1 MKKLFISLICILV
14 MTSLAFAEETV
25 PSRIKAVTLFP
36 GQALIQRDAFVR
48 INKGLQEFL
57 VEVEAFRIDRDSV
70 SAKVFG
76 AGEIFSVQFK
86 EIHVKESP
94 REDIKI
100 LEQKRE
106 KLKRIKRTLTD
117 EKNVLSK
124 KELFLRSLITFS
136 QTQVPQDVKTSFPKI
151 EDLENTL
158 TFLTSQM
165 QAINTQNQNLDS
177 KIENTDKEIKV
188 LERELNSL
196 RGPAKKTKK
205 FIAVLFKSTKEQKI
219 KIEAT
224 YVTRRT
230 QWAPLY
236 KVSVPLTLRE
246 VDLAM
251 FSKIQQRTGE
261 NWKNVALTISN
272 VIPLQGSALP
282 SPNTWTLDV
291 QRYRAKKSKTFGRAA
306 MDKAAPTMSVQESKE
321 ETDFEQIPEE
331 EATFAYAR
339 REELPLSFEYK
350 IPQML
355 DIESRNKETILPLF
369 GRKLQGEFFYYAV
382 PGKSH
387 LTFLVYQAR
396 ADKELLS
403 GSLNVYFGGRFIGK
417 TFLSEKKPGE
427 AFHLNLGAD
436 REVKVK
442 REKIKDKIKE
452 TFFGQLERNTIIRE
466 MAFKMKLENLKDKP
480 VKLKVLDTIPVS
492 RTDKVKVKDVTINPA
507 PSEKNYQDREGVLLW
522 EYQLKPE
529 EKKEITIEFVVTY
542 PKNLPVQG
550 L

>member
-1 MKKLFISLICILV
+1 MCILV
-14 MTSLAFAEETV
+14 MTSLALAEEAV
-25 PSRIKAVTLFP
+25 PSRIKNVTLFS
-36 GQALIQRDAFVR
+36 GQALIQREAFVR
-48 INKGLQEFL
+48 INKGLQEFF

-100 LEQKRE
+100 LEQERE

-117 EKNVLSK
+117 EKDVLDK

-136 QTQVPQDVKTSFPKI
+136 QTQVPRDVKTSFPKI
-151 EDLENTL
+151 EDLEKTL
-158 TFLTSQM
+158 TFLSSQL
-165 QAINTQNQNLDS
+165 QAINTQKQNLDS
-177 KIENTDKEIKV
+177 KTENIDKEIKV
-188 LERELNSL
+188 LERKLNSL

-205 FIAVLFKSTKEQKI
+205 IIAVLFKSMKEQKI

-224 YVTRRT
+224 YVTRRA
-230 QWAPLY
+230 QWTPLY
-236 KVSVPLTLRE
+236 KVSVPLALRE

-272 VIPLQGSALP
+272 VIPLQGTALP
-282 SPNTWTLDV
+282 SPNTWMLDV
-291 QRYRAKKSKTFGRAA
+291 QRYRAKKSKTLGRAA

-321 ETDFEQIPEE
+321 EADFEQVPEE

-339 REELPLSFEYK
+339 RKELPLSFEYK
-350 IPQML
+350 IPQIL

-387 LTFLVYQAR
+387 LTFLVCQAR

-403 GSLNVYFGGRFIGK
+403 GPLNVYFGGRFIGK

-452 TFFGQLERNTIIRE
+452 TFFGQLERNTIVRE
-466 MAFKMKLENLKDKP
+466 MAFKMTLENLKDKP

-492 RTDKVKVKDVTINPA
+492 RTDKVKVKDVTINPV

>member
-1 MKKLFISLICILV
+1 
-14 MTSLAFAEETV
+14 MTSVAFAEETV
-25 PSRIKAVTLFP
+25 PSRITDVTLFS
-36 GQALIQRDAFVR
+36 GQALIQREALATID
-48 INKGLQEFL
+48 KGLHDL
-57 VEVEAFRIDRDSV
+57 LLEVEAFRIDRDSV

-76 AGEIFSVQFK
+76 SGEIFSVQYK

-94 REDIKI
+94 RENIKI
-100 LEQKRE
+100 LEQKIE
-106 KLKRIKRTLTD
+106 KLKQARRTLTD
-117 EKNVLSK
+117 EKDVFNK
-124 KELFLRSLITFS
+124 KELFLRSLIDFS
-136 QTQVPQDVKTSFPKI
+136 QTQVPQDVKTSFPRI
-151 EDLENTL
+151 EDLEKTL
-158 TFLTSQM
+158 TFLASQL
-165 QAINTQNQNLDS
+165 QAINTRKQHLDS
-177 KIENTDKEIKV
+177 EIENINKEIRV
-188 LERELNSL
+188 LERELISF

-205 FIAVLFKSTKEQKI
+205 FIAVLFKSTKKQKV

-224 YVTRRT
+224 YVTRRA

-251 FSKIQQRTGE
+251 FSKIQQKTGE

-272 VIPLQGSALP
+272 VIPLQGVALP

-291 QRYRAKKSKTFGRAA
+291 QRYRARKSKALGRVA
-306 MDKAAPTMSVQESKE
+306 MEKAAPARSVQEMKE
-321 ETDFEQIPEE
+321 AADFEQVPEE
-331 EATFAYAR
+331 EATFAYAQ

-382 PGKSH
+382 PGKSP
-387 LTFLVYQAR
+387 LTFLVCKAR

-403 GSLNVYFGGRFIGK
+403 GPLNVYFGGRFIGK

-427 AFHLNLGAD
+427 DFNLNLGAD

-442 REKIKDKIKE
+442 REKIKDKVKE
-452 TFFGQLERNTIIRE
+452 TFFGQLERDTIVRE
-466 MAFKMKLENLKDKP
+466 MAFKITLENLKDKP
-480 VKLKVLDTIPVS
+480 VKLKVLDTVPVS
-492 RTDKVKVKDVTINPA
+492 RTDKVKVKDLTINPA
-507 PSEKNYQDREGVLLW
+507 PAEKNYQDREGVLLW
-522 EYQLKPE
+522 EYQLKPQ
-529 EKKEITIEFVVTY
+529 EKKEITIAFVVTY
-542 PKNLPVQG
+542 PKDMPVQG

>member
-1 MKKLFISLICILV
+1 MKKLFISVICVLV

-25 PSRIKAVTLFP
+25 PSRIKEVTLFS
-36 GQALIQRDAFVR
+36 GQALIQREAILK

-57 VEVEAFRIDRDSV
+57 LEVEAFRVDRDSV

-76 AGEIFSVQFK
+76 SGEIFGVQFK
-86 EIHVKESP
+86 EIPVKESP
-94 REDIKI
+94 RENIKL
-100 LEQKRE
+100 LELKIE
-106 KLKRIKRTLTD
+106 KLKQTRRALTD
-117 EKNVLSK
+117 EKDVFNK

-151 EDLENTL
+151 EDLEKTL
-158 TFLTSQM
+158 TFLASQS
-165 QAINTQNQNLDS
+165 QAINTQKQHLDL
-177 KIENTDKEIKV
+177 KIKNIDKEIKV
-188 LERELNSL
+188 LEGEWSSL
-196 RGPAKKTKK
+196 HEPAKKTKK

-224 YVTRRT
+224 YVTPRA

-251 FSKIQQRTGE
+251 FSKIQQKTGE

-272 VIPLQGSALP
+272 VIPLQGVGLP

-291 QRYRAKKSKTFGRAA
+291 QRYRARKSKTFGRGA
-306 MDKAAPTMSVQESKE
+306 MDKAAPAMSVQESKE
-321 ETDFEQIPEE
+321 EADFEQVPEE
-331 EATFAYAR
+331 EATFAYAQ

-382 PGKSH
+382 PGKSP
-387 LTFLVYQAR
+387 LTFLVCQAR

-403 GSLNVYFGGRFIGK
+403 GPLNVYFGGRFIGK

-427 AFHLNLGAD
+427 DFHLNLGAD

-442 REKIKDKIKE
+442 REKIKDKVKE
-452 TFFGQLERNTIIRE
+452 TFFGQLERNTVVRE
-466 MAFKMKLENLKDKP
+466 MAFKMTLENMKDKP

-492 RTDKVKVKDVTINPA
+492 RTDKVKVKDISINPA
-507 PSEKNYQDREGVLLW
+507 PSEKDYQDREGVLLW
-522 EYQLKPE
+522 ECQLKPE
-529 EKKEITIEFVVTY
+529 EKQEITIEFVVTY
-542 PKNLPVQG
+542 PKDLPVQG

>member
-14 MTSLAFAEETV
+14 MTSLVFAEETV
-25 PSRIKAVTLFP
+25 PSRIKEVTLFS
-36 GQALIQRDAFVR
+36 GQALIKREAFVR

-57 VEVEAFRIDRDSV
+57 VEVEAFRVDRDSV
-70 SAKVFG
+70 SAKLFG
-76 AGEIFSVQFK
+76 SGEIFSVQYK
-86 EIHVKESP
+86 EIHVEESP
-94 REDIKI
+94 RENIKI
-100 LEQKRE
+100 LEQKIE
-106 KLKRIKRTLTD
+106 KLKQARRELTD
-117 EKNVLSK
+117 ERDVLNK
-124 KELFLRSLITFS
+124 KELFLQSLITFS

-151 EDLENTL
+151 EDLEKTI
-158 TFLTSQM
+158 TFLASQL
-165 QAINTQNQNLDS
+165 QAINTRKQHLDS
-177 KIENTDKEIKV
+177 KIENINKEIKV
-188 LERELNSL
+188 LELELVSL
-196 RGPAKKTKK
+196 HGPAEKTKK
-205 FIAVLFKSTKEQKI
+205 FIAVLFNSTKEQKV

-224 YVTRRT
+224 YVTRRA

-251 FSKIQQRTGE
+251 FSRIQQKTGE

-272 VIPLQGSALP
+272 VIPLQGVALP
-282 SPNTWTLDV
+282 SPNIWTLDV
-291 QRYRAKKSKTFGRAA
+291 QRYRARKSKTFGRVA
-306 MDKAAPTMSVQESKE
+306 MDKAAPASSVQEMKDE
-321 ETDFEQIPEE
+321 ADFEQVPEE

-339 REELPLSFEYK
+339 KEELPLSFEYK

-369 GRKLQGEFFYYAV
+369 GKKLQGEFFYYAV
-382 PGKSH
+382 PGKSP
-387 LTFLVYQAR
+387 LTFLVCQAS

-403 GSLNVYFGGRFIGK
+403 GPLNVYFGGRFIGK

-427 AFHLNLGAD
+427 DFNLNLGAD

-442 REKIKDKIKE
+442 REKIKDKVKE
-452 TFFGQLERNTIIRE
+452 TFFGQLERNTVVRE
-466 MAFKMKLENLKDKP
+466 MAFKMTLENLKDKP

-492 RTDKVKVKDVTINPA
+492 RTDKVNVKDISINPA
-507 PSEKNYQDREGVLLW
+507 PSEKNYQDREGVMLW
-522 EYQLKPE
+522 EYQLKPG

-542 PKNLPVQG
+542 PKDLPVQG